1 MSDAVRALKDQAS
14 ELMAKGKSDAAL
26 DTWRKV
32 VSAAPD
38 DLTARQKVAELL
50 AKLGL
55 TKDAVDAYE
64 DLAKRFAEKGLFF
77 KASATCR
84 LLLGLDPRHE
94 RTLELLASLYTRK
107 AQEPLRNLKGLTPP
121 PQQPVA
127 PLVGTPPPAPV
138 ELELDVPIVEGT
150 LESGLPAIPLF
161 SSLSEAEL
169 KQILASAMEVRAYAA
184 GELVVQEGAAGLSM
198 FALVEGEAGVFR
210 GWGTAQQ
217 RQVATLSAGTIFGEV
232 ALGSGARRVA
242 TVVAQGDAVALEFPR
257 EAMANVS
264 LRFPH
269 VGAQLARFCRDR
281 LLANA
286 LRASPLFRALDEP
299 ALEAVSRE
307 FRPCSF
313 SNAQKIIT
321 EGFEADGVHMLLRG
335 TCHVLHSS
343 GKRYPDLCEGD
354 LFGEVSALTKGE
366 ATASVVAAG
375 QVLTLRLP
383 TAELERLVS
392 SNAQVSTAVKALVK
406 ERLERTAQ
414 FDQVLRDESLPD
426 RRV

>member
-1 MSDAVRALKDQAS
+1 MSEAVRALKDKAS
-14 ELMAKGKSDAAL
+14 ELAAKGKSEAAL
-26 DTWRKV
+26 ETWRQV

-38 DLTARQKVAELL
+38 DLNARQKVAELL
-50 AKLGL
+50 AKVGQ
-55 TKDAVDAYE
+55 TSAAVDAYE

-107 AQEPLRNLKGLTPP
+107 SQEPLRNLKGLTPP

-127 PLVGTPPPAPV
+127 PLPDAPPPAPV
-138 ELELDVPIVEGT
+138 EFELDVPIVEGT

-169 KQILASAMEVRAYAA
+169 KEILASAMEVRAYTD
-184 GELVVQEGAAGLSM
+184 GEQIVQEGAAGLSM

-210 GWGTAQQ
+210 GWGSEEQ
-217 RQVATLSAGTIFGEV
+217 RQVATLNAGTIFGEV
-232 ALGSGARRVA
+232 APGSGARRVA
-242 TVVAQGDAVALEFPR
+242 TVVAKGDAVALEFPR

-264 LRFPH
+264 MRFPH

-286 LRASPLFRALDEP
+286 LRASPLFRALDEVSLA
-299 ALEAVSRE
+299 ALSRE

-313 SNAQKIIT
+313 SNGQKIIT

-335 TCHVLHSS
+335 ACQVLHSS
-343 GKRYPDLCEGD
+343 GKRYPDLREGD
-354 LFGEVSALTKGE
+354 LFGEVSVLTKGA
-366 ATASVVAAG
+366 ATASVTAAG

-383 TAELERLVS
+383 STELERLVL
-392 SNAQVSTAVKALVK
+392 SNPQARGVVTALAK
-406 ERLERTAQ
+406 ERLDRTAQ
-414 FDQVLRDESLPD
+414 FDQVLRDESVPD

>member
-1 MSDAVRALKDQAS
+1 MSEAVRALKDKAS
-14 ELMAKGKSDAAL
+14 ELMAKGKSEAAL
-26 DTWRKV
+26 ETWRQV

-50 AKLGL
+50 AKLNQ

-84 LLLGLDPRHE
+84 LLLGLDSRHE
-94 RTLELLASLYTRK
+94 RTLEMLASLYTRK
-107 AQEPLRNLKGLTPP
+107 SQEPLRGMKGLTPP
-121 PQQPVA
+121 AQQPVA
-127 PLVGTPPPAPV
+127 PLAGAPLPTPV

-161 SSLSEAEL
+161 SSLSETEL
-169 KQILASAMEVRAYAA
+169 KEILASAMEVRAYAD
-184 GELVVQEGAAGLSM
+184 GEQIVQEGAAGLSM

-210 GWGTAQQ
+210 GWGTEQP

-242 TVVAQGDAVALEFPR
+242 TVVAKGDAVALEFPR

-264 LRFPH
+264 VRFPH

-286 LRASPLFRALDEP
+286 LRASPLFHALDE
-299 ALEAVSRE
+299 ATQGAIARE

-313 SNAQKIIT
+313 STGQKIIT
-321 EGFEADGVHMLLRG
+321 EGFEADGVHMVLRG
-335 TCHVLHSS
+335 ACHVLHSS
-343 GKRYPDLCEGD
+343 GKRYPDLREGD

-366 ATASVVAAG
+366 ATASVTAAG

-383 TAELERLVS
+383 SSELERLVL
-392 SNAQVSTAVKALVK
+392 SNPQASTAVKALAK

>member
-1 MSDAVRALKDQAS
+1 MSDAVRALKDKAS
-14 ELMAKGKSDAAL
+14 ELMAKGRSELAL
-26 DTWRKV
+26 ETWRKV

-50 AKLGL
+50 AKLGQ
-55 TKDAVDAYE
+55 TSAAVDAYE

-94 RTLELLASLYTRK
+94 RTLEMLASLYTRK
-107 AQEPLRNLKGLTPP
+107 SQEPLRAMKGLTPP

-127 PLVGTPPPAPV
+127 PLPGAPAPV
-138 ELELDVPIVEGT
+138 AFELDVPIVEGT

-169 KQILASAMEVRAYAA
+169 KEILASAMEVRAYAD
-184 GELVVQEGAAGLSM
+184 GEQIVQEGAAGLSM

-210 GWGTAQQ
+210 GWGTAQP

-242 TVVAQGDAVALEFPR
+242 TVVAKGDAVALEFPR

-264 LRFPH
+264 VRFPH

-281 LLANA
+281 LLDNA
-286 LRASPLFRALDEP
+286 LRASPLFHALDG
-299 ALEAVSRE
+299 AAQEAIARE

-313 SNAQKIIT
+313 TNGQKIIT
-321 EGFEADGVHMLLRG
+321 EGFESDGVHMVLRG
-335 TCHVLHSS
+335 ACHVLHSS
-343 GKRYPDLCEGD
+343 GKRYPDLREGD

-383 TAELERLVS
+383 TAELERLVA
-392 SNAQVSTAVKALVK
+392 SNAQVGAAVKALAK

-414 FDQVLRDESLPD
+414 FDQVLRDEALPD